1 MPLTASVRQLGNF
14 IVPITDKNRKILWA
28 KSGNRCAVCRKP
40 LIIEPTH
47 QDPESVLGEEC
58 HIRSAA
64 KAGPRHDPAF
74 PANEIDG
81 LSNLLL
87 LCRVHHKMV
96 DDQVETYTTNILTGI
111 KTNHENWVEEKLKD
125 EDKITPVRIKR
136 ISDEIPTKLPL
147 ILSGI
152 DLLNLAL
159 GCHAAYNDY
168 SDDLDDAE
176 TDLVGGF
183 IQDISD
189 WADLGFGM
197 EPSERIRAAKS
208 IDEGIK
214 SLRES
219 GFLVFAERER
229 QRIEGGINGP
239 SNFYVLHLSVKRGND
254 SGVVFYEQNDQ
265 S

>member
-1 MPLTASVRQLGNF
+1 M
-14 IVPITDKNRKILWA
+14 PITDKNRKILWA

-40 LIIEPTH
+40 LIIEPTD
-47 QDPESVLGEEC
+47 QDAESVIGEEC

-64 KAGPRHDPAF
+64 KAGPRHDSSF
-74 PANEIDG
+74 PVTEIDG
-81 LSNLLL
+81 FSNLVL

-111 KTNHENWVEEKLKD
+111 KANHEKWVEEKLKD
-125 EDKITPVRIKR
+125 EDKITPVQIKR
-136 ISDEIPTKLPL
+136 ISSEIPAKLPL
-147 ILSGI
+147 ILSGKE
-152 DLLNLAL
+152 LLNLAL

-189 WADLGFGM
+189 WTDLGVGM

-214 SLRES
+214 LLSNN
-219 GFLVFAERER
+219 GFLVFAARER
-229 QRIEGGINGP
+229 QRMEGGVDAP
-239 SNFYVLHLSVKRGND
+239 SNFHVLHLSVKRGND
-254 SGVVFYEQNDQ
+254 SGVAIRP
-265 S
+265 